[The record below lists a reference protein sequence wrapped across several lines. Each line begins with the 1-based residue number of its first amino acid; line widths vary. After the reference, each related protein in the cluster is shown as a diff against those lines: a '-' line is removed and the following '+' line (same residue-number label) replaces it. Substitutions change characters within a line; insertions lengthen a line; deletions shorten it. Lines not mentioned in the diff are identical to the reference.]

1 MARRRNLMMRRDAN
15 KPELIDS
22 VRGRTTVVKQSGRQ
36 MSRIR
41 YQFILGT
48 KTSVYVS
55 VNMSLDQSFSTERAY
70 QNKPMSIYIS
80 FYLLIDFI
88 LFIKVAFHA

>member
-1 MARRRNLMMRRDAN
+1 MTRQHGAMRVNRV
-15 KPELIDS
+15 IDS
-22 VRGRTTVVKQSGRQ
+22 ARGRTTDVKRSGRQ
-36 MSRIR
+36 LSRVR

-48 KTSVYVS
+48 KTSLYVS

-70 QNKPMSIYIS
+70 QNKPVSVYIYIS
-80 FYLLIDFI
+80 FYLLMDFI

>member
-1 MARRRNLMMRRDAN
+1 M
-15 KPELIDS
+15 IDS
-22 VRGRTTVVKQSGRQ
+22 APGCTTDVKWSGGQ
-36 MSRIR
+36 LLQVC

-48 KTSVYVS
+48 KTSLYVN

-70 QNKPMSIYIS
+70 QNKHVSIHIYILI
-80 FYLLIDFI
+80 YLLMDLI